1 MTVAELRGSATVTH
15 RERGRGEFA
24 MVLLLALLVPM
35 SLAILFFAVVLIRAC
50 VEKRIVPTAES
61 MAVGAVTNFFD
72 TLGIGS
78 FAPTTAWLKFRKLI
92 PDRIIPCTMLVGHTP
107 PAMLQ
112 GIIFLILLGVG
123 VDPTLL
129 FGCAVACLLGGL
141 VGAPLVKNARVWVVQ
156 LVVAIALLIAAAF
169 YAVNN
174 LHLMPPGGTAS
185 SLPLTLTVVAI
196 IANFAF
202 GVLLNFGVGNY
213 APSLLMFS
221 LMGMDPRLCFPI
233 MASAAGLTGS
243 AASVRHIN
251 FGEIDFRIVVGLTLG
266 GIPAVL
272 VAAFIVK
279 EMPVEM
285 LRWLVMVVVLYAAI
299 VMLRA
304 ALGNKGE
311 DRELAEATAGA
322 VD

>member
-1 MTVAELRGSATVTH
+1 
-15 RERGRGEFA
+15 
-24 MVLLLALLVPM
+24 MVLLLALLVPI
-35 SLAILFFAVVLIRAC
+35 SIAILFFVVVLVRAC
-50 VEKRIVPTAES
+50 IEKRIVPSGEAI
-61 MAVGAVTNFFD
+61 AVGAVTNFFD
-72 TLGIGS
+72 ALGIGS
-78 FAPTTAWLKFRKLI
+78 FAPTTAWLKFRRLI

-107 PAMLQ
+107 PTMVQAV
-112 GIIFLILLGVG
+112 IFLILLGVG
-123 VDPTLL
+123 LDPTLL
-129 FGCAVACLLGGL
+129 FGCAIACLLGGL
-141 VGAPLVKNARVWVVQ
+141 MGAPLVRNARVWVVQ
-156 LVVAIALLIAAAF
+156 LIVAIALLVAAAF

-185 SLPLTLTVVAI
+185 SLSPSLTIIAI
-196 IANFAF
+196 LANFAF
-202 GVLLNFGVGNY
+202 GLLLNFGVGNY

-233 MASAAGLTGS
+233 MASAAGLTGP
-243 AASVRHIN
+243 AASIRHIN
-251 FGEIDFRIVVGLTLG
+251 YGEIDFRIVVGLTLG

-285 LRWLVMVVVLYAAI
+285 LRWLVMVVVLYAAL

-304 ALGNKGE
+304 ALGHRGE
-311 DRELAEATAGA
+311 DRDLAEATAGA